1 MAITISGTNG
11 IVGGGFTVDN
21 SGVSVTA
28 GVGTFGSIGAGTSV
42 TAAGLTGAL
51 PTISAANCTNLPA
64 ANLTGSL
71 PAISA
76 ASCTSIPAANIVGLA
91 TAGFNRSGGFP
102 AGVEEM
108 DLYRLTSGFSS
119 GGGGSAQE
127 INANWARPSDDG
139 FGHLG
144 TGMSQSSGVFT
155 FPSTGFYRVYF
166 SAGWYYTSDSSNL
179 AAYISYT
186 SNNGGAW
193 SDAASGKS
201 SIPDYSSFNVYQQTN
216 CEHYLDITDV
226 SNQKVRFR
234 IEVHNSVNCEG
245 DSSQNRTYATFT
257 KLADT

>member
-1 MAITISGTNG
+1 MAITISGTDG
-11 IVGGGFTVDN
+11 IVGAGFTVDA

-28 GVGTFGSIGAGTSV
+28 GVGTFSSIGAGTSV

-108 DLYRLTSGFSS
+108 DLYRLTSGFSG
-119 GGGGSAQE
+119 GGGGSDQE
-127 INANWARPSDDG
+127 INANWSRASGDG

-155 FPSTGFYRVYF
+155 FPSTGFYRVFF

-201 SIPDYSSFNVYQQTN
+201 SIPDYSSFNVYQQTS

-234 IEVHNSVNCEG
+234 IEVHNTVPIEG
-245 DSSQNRTYATFT
+245 TNDQNRTYATFT

>member
-1 MAITISGTNG
+1 MAITISGTDG
-11 IVGGGFTVDN
+11 IVGAGFTVDA

-28 GVGTFGSIGAGTSV
+28 GVGTFSSVQGSGANLTS
-42 TAAGLTGAL
+42 
-51 PTISAANCTNLPA
+51 LPA

-108 DLYRLTSGFSS
+108 DLWRLTSGFSGNGS
-119 GGGGSAQE
+119 GSSSTV
-127 INANWARPSDDG
+127 NANWARPTGSFGDADG
-139 FGHLG
+139 FSYLG

-186 SNNGGAW
+186 NDDGSNW
-193 SDAASGKS
+193 TDAASGKS
-201 SIPDYSSFNVYQQTN
+201 SIPDYSSFNVYQQTS
-216 CEHYLDITDV
+216 CEHYLDVTDV

-234 IEVHNSVNCEG
+234 IEVHHSVPVEG
-245 DSSQNRTYATFT
+245 TNDQNRTYATFT